1 MREKLR
7 GPYVDGVARR
17 PERGGA
23 LKSRPGVQKKLAL
36 SGRAVQAA
44 PHHPTEA
51 VHAYPP
57 PNGRLVTPAAGV
69 VPCRVHAGSS
79 GGEVIPQCSV
89 GSSPTTRVL
98 VRER

>member
-7 GPYVDGVARR
+7 GPYVDGVAKR

-23 LKSRPGVQKKLAL
+23 LKSRPGVQKKPAL

-57 PNGRLVTPAAGV
+57 PDGGLVTPAAGV

-79 GGEVIPQCSV
+79 GGEVIP
-89 GSSPTTRVL
+89 
-98 VRER
+98 